1 MAEMTLK
8 MNAFESLTMEEM
20 MAVDGGGKKIDFAA
34 LLIGIGGG
42 VFSVAAAV
50 GAVTVSPGVAA
61 GVAIGCAAVA
71 VYAYGCNY
79 ATQRTPSNY
88 NITRRR

>member
-1 MAEMTLK
+1 
-8 MNAFESLTMEEM
+8 MNEM
-20 MAVDGGGKKIDFAA
+20 MAVAGGEKKIDCAA
-34 LLIGIGGG
+34 LLISTGGG

-71 VYAYGCNY
+71 AYAYGCNY